1 MTNISPLRPVSTT
14 TASLGITSQPA
25 VSGGTTSSPNSRV
38 GTGYSPAP
46 AAVTGGGL
54 TSAIQGVAAN
64 QNSAVPTGA
73 AVGTVGSTTPTAAS
87 YAAAASPAPHADVR
101 TVSTQ
106 FGAPIA
112 NDYATASGGGAISD
126 ALNNGVAKIAAF
138 AQNGMKSIEQ
148 AIQGDMA
155 ANNGQVDPAKMQ
167 QYTMQM
173 STFEQIMQMAAKI
186 QEKQDRAAQVWL
198 QL

>member
-1 MTNISPLRPVSTT
+1 MTNTISPLRPVSTT
-14 TASLGITSQPA
+14 TASLGITPQPV
-25 VSGGTTSSPNSRV
+25 VSGASTTASPNAQV
-38 GTGYSPAP
+38 GTSYSSTP
-46 AAVTGGGL
+46 AVTGGGPSL
-54 TSAIQGVAAN
+54 TSAVANVAS
-64 QNSAVPTGA
+64 QNAT
-73 AVGTVGSTTPTAAS
+73 TAA
-87 YAAAASPAPHADVR
+87 ATKA
-101 TVSTQ
+101 VSSQ
-106 FGAPIA
+106 FGAPLA
-112 NDYATASGGGAISD
+112 NDFASASGGGAISD

-173 STFEQIMQMAAKI
+173 STFEEIMQMAAKI